1 MSDFDSPAI
10 TLHKQ
15 GFTCYRKMSCPVRYG
30 QHHEIRTD
38 RWLVHCNLRGKARYV
53 SGLGADWPHPGEW
66 LKKTEAGDW
75 GYYSSGSYYSGVFD
89 LYGEHY
95 LPCVQYP
102 TNTLLKEDP
111 FRQAVVCEAI
121 DAAERL
127 ACEFRKNFPLTESHS
142 VDGGSFPQ
150 QDRKASGGSNLQSI
164 LGARIPVLPPDCR
177 HVDYDVI
184 PLLLADGCL
193 YNCSFCRVKTGVD
206 FSPRDRSEIERQLL
220 ALRDYL
226 GPDLRNY
233 NSIFL
238 GQHDALAVEGE
249 DLLHTAERAFSVFRL
264 DKALLESPRLF
275 FFGSADSLLGKKE
288 NFYAGLNGLP
298 YISSINIGLESFDAE
313 TLAWLGK
320 PVQPERILEAFR
332 YANALNQSYPQLEIS
347 VNFVLGEDLPRGHR
361 DRLHRNL
368 SGTAKGLCGRSTVYL
383 SPLIGGRA
391 NGRTIESFRDIKRRS
406 VLDTC
411 LYLIQRL

>member
-1 MSDFDSPAI
+1 MSDADFPVI

-15 GFTCYRKMSCPVRYG
+15 GLTRYRKMSCPVRYG
-30 QHHEIRTD
+30 LHHEIRTE
-38 RWLVHCNLRGKARYV
+38 RWLVHCNLRGTARYV
-53 SGLGADWPHPGEW
+53 SGLSTEWPHPGEW

-75 GYYSSGSYYSGVFD
+75 VYYSSGSYYSGVFD

-102 TNTLLKEDP
+102 TNTLLKENP
-111 FRQAVVCEAI
+111 FRQAIVCEAI
-121 DAAERL
+121 EAADRL
-127 ACEFRKNFPLTESHS
+127 AGEFKKKLLETEGLDHEHEGRQRQVKSPAGRS
-142 VDGGSFPQ
+142 
-150 QDRKASGGSNLQSI
+150 LQSI

-206 FSPRDRSEIERQLL
+206 LSPRDRSEIERQLL
-220 ALRDYL
+220 ALRDYF

-233 NSIFL
+233 NSLFL
-238 GQHDALAVEGE
+238 GQHDALAAEGE
-249 DLLHTAERAFSVFRL
+249 DLLHAAERAYSVFRF
-264 DKALLESPRLF
+264 DKSLLESPRLF

-298 YISSINIGLESFDAE
+298 YNSSINIGLESFDAD

-320 PVQPERILEAFR
+320 PVQPERVLEAFR
-332 YANALNQSYPQLEIS
+332 YVNVLNQRYPQLEIS
-347 VNFVLGEDLPRGHR
+347 VNFVLGEDLPKGHR
-361 DRLHRNL
+361 ESLHRNL
-368 SGTAKGLCGRSTVYL
+368 SGKAKGLCGRTTVYL
-383 SPLIGGRA
+383 SPLIGGQA
-391 NGRTIESFRDIKRRS
+391 NGRTIEAFRDIKRRS